1 MEGKTMKMTKEEKE
15 ARKEARRIE
24 RKRAAY
30 FARVK
35 WETNQKPVAEMTIN
49 IEWVKSRTWGANPR
63 ATAKIK
69 HTDGTYS
76 SVGPFTCSGCGYDKE
91 STVIAEVFSAALS
104 YKLYGRKRRGE
115 APYGIYYYNGKYQDK
130 GDYLSLPMYNGG
142 VGTSC
147 YYDIAKFIGGKF
159 ERVASGTTFDAYKYT
174 DKRRA
179 GK

>member
-1 MEGKTMKMTKEEKE
+1 MAMTKEEKE

-24 RKRAAY
+24 RKRAKY
-30 FARVK
+30 FALLEE
-35 WETNQKPVAEMTIN
+35 ETNQKPIAEMTIN
-49 IEWVKSRTWGANPR
+49 IEWVDSRTWGANPH

-69 HTDGTYS
+69 HVDGTYS

-91 STVIAEVFSAALS
+91 STVIAAVFNAALS

-115 APYGIYYYNGKYQDK
+115 APYGVYYYNGKYQDK
-130 GDYLSLPMYNGG
+130 GEYLSLPRYEGG

-147 YYDIAKFIGGKF
+147 YYDVSKFIGGKF
-159 ERVASGTTFDAYKYT
+159 DKVASGKTFDVFKYT
-174 DKRRA
+174 DKRRL